1 MSVDQKRIRGSQ
13 RQTASGKS
21 ISGKFLDKKQKT
33 ELLFC
38 MSHTHLFLEVKIF
51 SHHCRAVFNSCVPLS
66 REMSYRASPL
76 TSPAQIKIFESGIL
90 ICVLCFHFTSEN
102 TLILVKIFIQCR
114 HCSAANQ

>member
-1 MSVDQKRIRGSQ
+1 MSVNQKRIRGSQ

-51 SHHCRAVFNSCVPLS
+51 LIIAGLCLIAVYPLAETCPIGQAPS
-66 REMSYRASPL
+66 LPL
-76 TSPAQIKIFESGIL
+76 LT
-90 ICVLCFHFTSEN
+90 
-102 TLILVKIFIQCR
+102 
-114 HCSAANQ
+114 